1 MGEGT
6 EDTRRR
12 FLKTD
17 LVTENHDQAS
27 IDAMVQLLADE
38 KLIVTDRTQQGDEV
52 IDVAHE
58 ALIRHWELL
67 QQWLDES
74 RQQLQE
80 QRKIES
86 LAQEWRDRGYKN
98 EYLLQGRWLKECR
111 QKQQYLTLSTRA
123 SEFLEKSA
131 KHQLMSRV
139 QAVGLF
145 FIIPLMGTYLGLRE
159 IQLNAD
165 TKLLENCPEKQ
176 EYCPGRRE
184 ALQRLVKASKSLA
197 YFDLDNAN
205 LYKANL
211 TNANLYKANL
221 EDAHLDN
228 ANLRYAKVTN
238 ANLTNANLTNAN
250 LTNANL
256 HIANLTNANLE
267 DANLEDANLTYAK
280 LRYANLYN
288 ANLEDA
294 NLYNANITP
303 RQIKSTCN
311 WDQAFYNDYWDKE
324 KREWIIDH
332 EANKAYIE
340 GLKQDK
346 ASDPKTPP
354 DCSKWE

>member
-1 MGEGT
+1 
-6 EDTRRR
+6 
-12 FLKTD
+12 
-17 LVTENHDQAS
+17 
-27 IDAMVQLLADE
+27 
-38 KLIVTDRTQQGDEV
+38 
-52 IDVAHE
+52 
-58 ALIRHWELL
+58 
-67 QQWLDES
+67 
-74 RQQLQE
+74 
-80 QRKIES
+80 
-86 LAQEWRDRGYKN
+86 
-98 EYLLQGRWLKECR
+98 
-111 QKQQYLTLSTRA
+111 
-123 SEFLEKSA
+123 
-131 KHQLMSRV
+131 MSRV

-211 TNANLYKANL
+211 TNANLY
-221 EDAHLDN
+221 
-228 ANLRYAKVTN
+228 
-238 ANLTNANLTNAN
+238 
-250 LTNANL
+250 
-256 HIANLTNANLE
+256 
-267 DANLEDANLTYAK
+267 
-280 LRYANLYN
+280 N

>member
-98 EYLLQGRWLKECR
+98 EYLLQGRRLKECR

-145 FIIPLMGTYLGLRE
+145 FIIPLS
-159 IQLNAD
+159 A
-165 TKLLENCPEKQ
+165 PFH
-176 EYCPGRRE
+176 P
-184 ALQRLVKASKSLA
+184 A
-197 YFDLDNAN
+197 
-205 LYKANL
+205 
-211 TNANLYKANL
+211 
-221 EDAHLDN
+221 
-228 ANLRYAKVTN
+228 
-238 ANLTNANLTNAN
+238 
-250 LTNANL
+250 
-256 HIANLTNANLE
+256 
-267 DANLEDANLTYAK
+267 
-280 LRYANLYN
+280 
-288 ANLEDA
+288 
-294 NLYNANITP
+294 
-303 RQIKSTCN
+303 
-311 WDQAFYNDYWDKE
+311 
-324 KREWIIDH
+324 
-332 EANKAYIE
+332 
-340 GLKQDK
+340 
-346 ASDPKTPP
+346 
-354 DCSKWE
+354 